1 MKNKT
6 KILCTLGKKTIN
18 KHFLNFLNNKVSLIR
33 INISHINIKNFKK
46 SIILIRK
53 YCSVPIC
60 IDTEGAQIRTK
71 VKKQKKYN
79 TGNLDYI
86 YKCGN
91 NFHLYP
97 TSVFNQ
103 IKKNDILEIGFDNL
117 KIKIIKKFNNKILFR
132 TLESGNLENN
142 KSAHLTKRK
151 IKLEFLTAKDFKA
164 IEIAKKLKIKY
175 FALSFTN
182 SHQEIKKFNSLLPNQ
197 VKIFKIETKS
207 AIKNLVQMFKFG
219 EHFLIDRGDLSKE
232 ISIEKIPLVQRYI
245 FNKAKKFKKVKIY
258 VATNYLESMIEKP
271 YPTRAEANDIYNS
284 LEMGAD
290 GIVLAAE
297 TAIGKFPEKS
307 IIFLRNMI
315 KSYHQTKL
323 VKL

>member
-18 KHFLNFLNNKVSLIR
+18 KNFLNFLNSKVSLIR
-33 INISHINIKNFKK
+33 VNLSHINIKNLEKNVVLIKK
-46 SIILIRK
+46 H
-53 YCSVPIC
+53 CSVPIC

-71 VKKQKKYN
+71 VKKEKKYN
-79 TGNLDYI
+79 IGDFGYF
-86 YKCGN
+86 YKHSN

-97 TSVFNQ
+97 KIVFDQ
-103 IKKNDILEIGFDNL
+103 IRKNDILEIGFDNL
-117 KIKIIKKFNNKILFR
+117 KIKIIKKFTNKILFK

-142 KSAHLTKRK
+142 KGVHLKNRK
-151 IKLEFLTAKDFKA
+151 IKLEFLTEKDFKA
-164 IEIAKKLKIKY
+164 IKIAKRLKIKY

-182 SHQEIKKFNSLLPNQ
+182 SHQEIIKFNSLLPAQ
-197 VKIFKIETKS
+197 IKIFKIETKN
-207 AIKNLVQMFKFG
+207 AIKNLSQMFKFG
-219 EHFLIDRGDLSKE
+219 KYFLVDRGDLSKE
-232 ISIEKIPLVQRYI
+232 ISVEKIPIVQRHI
-245 FNKAKKFKKVKIY
+245 FKKAKKFKKVKIY
-258 VATNYLESMIEKP
+258 IATNYLESMIEKP

-307 IIFLRNMI
+307 VIFLNKMI
-315 KSYHQTKL
+315 KSYYKTKSF
-323 VKL
+323 KL